1 MDITLICVASLALL
15 QLMLAMMVS
24 LQRIRG
30 RISQGM
36 PEDSEHPLCLA
47 VVAHRNAC
55 EYIPLMCLLLVLLQ
69 IKGSPLWSTWMGPLC
84 VLVRVA
90 HAISIVH
97 FGLRRPSLLRRL
109 GAGGTYA
116 VTLTMIGLLLAAVA
130 H

>member
-15 QLMLAMMVS
+15 QILLAMMVS

-36 PEDSEHPLCLA
+36 PEDPEHPLCLA
-47 VVAHRNAC
+47 VVAHRNAA
-55 EYIPLMCLLLVLLQ
+55 EYIPLMCLLLVMLQ
-69 IKGSPLWSTWMGPLC
+69 LKGSPMWSTWLGPLC

-90 HAISIVH
+90 HAVSIIH

-109 GAGGTYA
+109 GAAGTYA
-116 VTLTMIGLLLAAVA
+116 TTLAMIALLLMAIVR
-130 H
+130 

>member
-15 QLMLAMMVS
+15 QISLAMMVS

-30 RISQGM
+30 RVSQGM
-36 PEDSEHPLCLA
+36 PDDPEHPLCLA

-55 EYIPLMCLLLVLLQ
+55 EYVPLMCLLLILLQ
-69 IKGSPLWSTWMGPLC
+69 LKGSPLWATWLGPIC

-90 HAISIVH
+90 HAVSIIH

-109 GAGGTYA
+109 GAGGTYLA
-116 VTLTMIGLLLAAVA
+116 TLTMIGLLLAAVA
-130 H
+130 G